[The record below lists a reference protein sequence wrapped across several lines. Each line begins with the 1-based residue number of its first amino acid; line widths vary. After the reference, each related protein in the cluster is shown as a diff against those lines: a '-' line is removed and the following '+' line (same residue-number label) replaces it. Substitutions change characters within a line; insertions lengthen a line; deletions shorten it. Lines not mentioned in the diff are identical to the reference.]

1 MMNRLLSYII
11 ILLIFSMNTFAD
23 VDPFSRSF
31 TKQSS
36 GDQAT
41 MSASPAAGDNS
52 VHPMLRLS
60 IDQYFIKGIVSSS
73 KGSLAIVSFPGGDDY
88 FLYVGDSIGNNS
100 HTLKTIQVDMV
111 TVSKDDDEDLE
122 IQVFTQFSELGF
134 RELTSLLIIQ
144 LLIQDAKLA
153 LQ

>member
-11 ILLIFSMNTFAD
+11 ILLILSMNTFAD

-36 GDQAT
+36 GDQTT

-111 TVSKDDDEDLE
+111 TVSKEDDEDLE
-122 IQVFTQFSELGF
+122 IQVFNPVQTISGMDE
-134 RELTSLLIIQ
+134 R
-144 LLIQDAKLA
+144 
-153 LQ
+153 

>member
-1 MMNRLLSYII
+1 MTNRLLSYII
-11 ILLIFSMNTFAD
+11 ILLMFSMNSFAD

-36 GDQAT
+36 GDQTT

-52 VHPMLRLS
+52 IHPMLRLS

-111 TVSKDDDEDLE
+111 TVSKEDDEDLE
-122 IQVFTQFSELGF
+122 IQVFNPVQTISGMDD
-134 RELTSLLIIQ
+134 R
-144 LLIQDAKLA
+144 
-153 LQ
+153 

>member
-1 MMNRLLSYII
+1 MTNRLLSYII
-11 ILLIFSMNTFAD
+11 ILLIFSMNSFAD

-111 TVSKDDDEDLE
+111 TVSKEDDEDLE
-122 IQVFTQFSELGF
+122 IQVFNPVQTISGMDE
-134 RELTSLLIIQ
+134 R
-144 LLIQDAKLA
+144 
-153 LQ
+153 

>member
-111 TVSKDDDEDLE
+111 TVSKEDDEDLE
-122 IQVFTQFSELGF
+122 IQVFNPVQTISGMDD
-134 RELTSLLIIQ
+134 R
-144 LLIQDAKLA
+144 
-153 LQ
+153 

>member
-11 ILLIFSMNTFAD
+11 ILLIFNMNSFAD

-36 GDQAT
+36 GDQTT

-111 TVSKDDDEDLE
+111 TVSKEDDEDLE
-122 IQVFTQFSELGF
+122 IQVFNPVQTISGMDD
-134 RELTSLLIIQ
+134 R
-144 LLIQDAKLA
+144 
-153 LQ
+153 

>member
-36 GDQAT
+36 GDQTT
-41 MSASPAAGDNS
+41 MSSSPAAGDNS
-52 VHPMLRLS
+52 IHPMLRLS

-88 FLYVGDSIGNNS
+88 FLYVGDSIGNDS
-100 HTLKTIQVDMV
+100 HTLKIIQVDMV

-122 IQVFTQFSELGF
+122 IQVFNPVKTISGMDD
-134 RELTSLLIIQ
+134 R
-144 LLIQDAKLA
+144 
-153 LQ
+153 

>member
-1 MMNRLLSYII
+1 M
-11 ILLIFSMNTFAD
+11 FSMNSFAD

-36 GDQAT
+36 GDQTT

-111 TVSKDDDEDLE
+111 TVSKEDDEDLE
-122 IQVFTQFSELGF
+122 IQVFNPVQTISGMDD
-134 RELTSLLIIQ
+134 R
-144 LLIQDAKLA
+144 
-153 LQ
+153 

>member
-11 ILLIFSMNTFAD
+11 ILLMFSMNSFAD

-111 TVSKDDDEDLE
+111 TVSKEDDEDLE
-122 IQVFTQFSELGF
+122 IQVFNPVQTISGMDD
-134 RELTSLLIIQ
+134 R
-144 LLIQDAKLA
+144 
-153 LQ
+153 

>member
-11 ILLIFSMNTFAD
+11 ILLIFSMNAFAD

-36 GDQAT
+36 GDQTT

-52 VHPMLRLS
+52 IHPMLRLS

-88 FLYVGDSIGNNS
+88 FLYVGDSIGKDS

-122 IQVFTQFSELGF
+122 IQVFNPVKTISGM
-134 RELTSLLIIQ
+134 
-144 LLIQDAKLA
+144 DD
-153 LQ
+153 

>member
-36 GDQAT
+36 GDQTT

-100 HTLKTIQVDMV
+100 HTLKTIQVDMI
-111 TVSKDDDEDLE
+111 TVSKEDDEDLE
-122 IQVFTQFSELGF
+122 IQVFNPVQTISGMDD
-134 RELTSLLIIQ
+134 R
-144 LLIQDAKLA
+144 
-153 LQ
+153 

>member
-1 MMNRLLSYII
+1 MINKLLSYII
-11 ILLIFSMNTFAD
+11 ILLIFSMNVFAD
-23 VDPFSRSF
+23 VDPFSLSF

-36 GDQAT
+36 GDQTT

-88 FLYVGDSIGNNS
+88 FLLCRG
-100 HTLKTIQVDMV
+100 HHWQ
-111 TVSKDDDEDLE
+111 
-122 IQVFTQFSELGF
+122 
-134 RELTSLLIIQ
+134 
-144 LLIQDAKLA
+144 
-153 LQ
+153 

>member
-11 ILLIFSMNTFAD
+11 ILLIFSMNSFAD

-41 MSASPAAGDNS
+41 MSASPATGDNS

-111 TVSKDDDEDLE
+111 TVSKEDDEDLE
-122 IQVFTQFSELGF
+122 IQVFNPVQTISGMDE
-134 RELTSLLIIQ
+134 R
-144 LLIQDAKLA
+144 
-153 LQ
+153 

>member
-1 MMNRLLSYII
+1 MIKRLLSYII
-11 ILLIFSMNTFAD
+11 MLLIFSMHTFAD

-36 GDQAT
+36 GDQTT
-41 MSASPAAGDNS
+41 MSASPATGDAS

-88 FLYVGDSIGNNS
+88 FLYLGDSIGNDS
-100 HTLKTIQVDMV
+100 HTLKTIQVDKV
-111 TVSKDDDEDLE
+111 TVSKEDDEDLE
-122 IQVFTQFSELGF
+122 IPLFNPVQTISGMDD
-134 RELTSLLIIQ
+134 R
-144 LLIQDAKLA
+144 
-153 LQ
+153 

>member
-36 GDQAT
+36 GDQT
-41 MSASPAAGDNS
+41 SMSASPAAGDNS

-88 FLYVGDSIGNNS
+88 FLYVGDSIGNNT

-111 TVSKDDDEDLE
+111 TVSKEDDEDLE
-122 IQVFTQFSELGF
+122 IQVFNPVQTISGMDD
-134 RELTSLLIIQ
+134 R
-144 LLIQDAKLA
+144 
-153 LQ
+153 

>member
-11 ILLIFSMNTFAD
+11 ILLIFSMNSFAD

-111 TVSKDDDEDLE
+111 TVSNEDDEDLE
-122 IQVFTQFSELGF
+122 IQVFNPVQTISGMDE
-134 RELTSLLIIQ
+134 R
-144 LLIQDAKLA
+144 
-153 LQ
+153 

>member
-36 GDQAT
+36 GDQTT

-111 TVSKDDDEDLE
+111 TVSKEDDEDLE
-122 IQVFTQFSELGF
+122 IQVFNPVQTISGMDE
-134 RELTSLLIIQ
+134 R
-144 LLIQDAKLA
+144 
-153 LQ
+153 

>member
-36 GDQAT
+36 GDQTT
-41 MSASPAAGDNS
+41 MSSSPAAGDNS

-111 TVSKDDDEDLE
+111 TVSKEDDEDLE
-122 IQVFTQFSELGF
+122 IQVFNPVQTISGMDD
-134 RELTSLLIIQ
+134 R
-144 LLIQDAKLA
+144 
-153 LQ
+153 

>member
-11 ILLIFSMNTFAD
+11 ILLIFSMNSFAD

-111 TVSKDDDEDLE
+111 TVSKEDDEDLE
-122 IQVFTQFSELGF
+122 IQVFNPVQTISGMDD
-134 RELTSLLIIQ
+134 R
-144 LLIQDAKLA
+144 
-153 LQ
+153 

>member
-1 MMNRLLSYII
+1 MTNRLLSYII
-11 ILLIFSMNTFAD
+11 ILLMFSMNSFAD

-36 GDQAT
+36 GDQTT

-111 TVSKDDDEDLE
+111 TVSKEDDEDLE
-122 IQVFTQFSELGF
+122 IQVFNPVQTISGMDD
-134 RELTSLLIIQ
+134 R
-144 LLIQDAKLA
+144 
-153 LQ
+153 

>member
-11 ILLIFSMNTFAD
+11 ILLILSMNTFAD

-36 GDQAT
+36 GDQTT

-60 IDQYFIKGIVSSS
+60 IGQSFIKGIVSSS

-111 TVSKDDDEDLE
+111 TVSKEDDEDLE
-122 IQVFTQFSELGF
+122 IQVFNPVQTISGMDE
-134 RELTSLLIIQ
+134 R
-144 LLIQDAKLA
+144 
-153 LQ
+153 

>member
-11 ILLIFSMNTFAD
+11 ILLIFSMNSFAD

-36 GDQAT
+36 GDQTT

-60 IDQYFIKGIVSSS
+60 IDQYFIKGVVSSS

-88 FLYVGDSIGNNS
+88 FLYVGDSIGNDS
-100 HTLKTIQVDMV
+100 HTLKTIQVDVV

-122 IQVFTQFSELGF
+122 IQVFNPVKTISGMDD
-134 RELTSLLIIQ
+134 R
-144 LLIQDAKLA
+144 
-153 LQ
+153 

>member
-11 ILLIFSMNTFAD
+11 ILLIFSINSFAD

-111 TVSKDDDEDLE
+111 TVSKEDDEDLE
-122 IQVFTQFSELGF
+122 IQVFNPVQTISGMDD
-134 RELTSLLIIQ
+134 R
-144 LLIQDAKLA
+144 
-153 LQ
+153 

>member
-111 TVSKDDDEDLE
+111 TVAKEDDEDLE
-122 IQVFTQFSELGF
+122 IQVFNPVQTISGMDD
-134 RELTSLLIIQ
+134 R
-144 LLIQDAKLA
+144 
-153 LQ
+153 

>member
-11 ILLIFSMNTFAD
+11 ILLIFSMNSFAD

-36 GDQAT
+36 GDQTT
-41 MSASPAAGDNS
+41 MSSSPAAGDNS
-52 VHPMLRLS
+52 IHPMLRLS

-88 FLYVGDSIGNNS
+88 FLYVGDSIGNDS
-100 HTLKTIQVDMV
+100 HTLKIIQVDVV

-122 IQVFTQFSELGF
+122 IQVFNPVKTISGMDD
-134 RELTSLLIIQ
+134 R
-144 LLIQDAKLA
+144 
-153 LQ
+153 

>member
-1 MMNRLLSYII
+1 MMNRLSSYII

-36 GDQAT
+36 GDQTT
-41 MSASPAAGDNS
+41 MSSSPAAGDNS
-52 VHPMLRLS
+52 IHPMLRLS

-88 FLYVGDSIGNNS
+88 FLYVGDSIGNDS

-122 IQVFTQFSELGF
+122 IQVFNPVKTISGMDD
-134 RELTSLLIIQ
+134 R
-144 LLIQDAKLA
+144 
-153 LQ
+153 

>member
-1 MMNRLLSYII
+1 MMNRLLSYLI
-11 ILLIFSMNTFAD
+11 ILLIFSMNSFAD

-36 GDQAT
+36 GDQTT

-100 HTLKTIQVDMV
+100 HTLKTIQVDMI
-111 TVSKDDDEDLE
+111 TVSKEDDEDLE
-122 IQVFTQFSELGF
+122 IQVFNPVQTISGMDD
-134 RELTSLLIIQ
+134 R
-144 LLIQDAKLA
+144 
-153 LQ
+153 

>member
-36 GDQAT
+36 GDQTT
-41 MSASPAAGDNS
+41 MSSSPAAGDNS
-52 VHPMLRLS
+52 IHPMLRLS

-88 FLYVGDSIGNNS
+88 FLYVGDSIGKDS
-100 HTLKTIQVDMV
+100 HSLKTIQVDMV

-122 IQVFTQFSELGF
+122 IQVFNPVKTISGMDD
-134 RELTSLLIIQ
+134 R
-144 LLIQDAKLA
+144 
-153 LQ
+153 

>member
-11 ILLIFSMNTFAD
+11 ILLILSMNSFAD

-111 TVSKDDDEDLE
+111 TVSKEDDEDLE
-122 IQVFTQFSELGF
+122 IQVFNPVQTISGMDD
-134 RELTSLLIIQ
+134 R
-144 LLIQDAKLA
+144 
-153 LQ
+153 

>member
-11 ILLIFSMNTFAD
+11 ILLIFSINTFAD

-36 GDQAT
+36 GDQTT

-111 TVSKDDDEDLE
+111 TVSKEDDEDLE
-122 IQVFTQFSELGF
+122 IQVFNPVQTISGMDD
-134 RELTSLLIIQ
+134 R
-144 LLIQDAKLA
+144 
-153 LQ
+153 

>member
-1 MMNRLLSYII
+1 MINKLLSYII
-11 ILLIFSMNTFAD
+11 ILLIFSMNSFAD

-36 GDQAT
+36 GDQTT
-41 MSASPAAGDNS
+41 MSSSPAAGDNS
-52 VHPMLRLS
+52 IHPMLRLS

-88 FLYVGDSIGNNS
+88 FLYVGDSIGNDS
-100 HTLKTIQVDMV
+100 HTLKIIQVDMV

-122 IQVFTQFSELGF
+122 IQVFNPVKTISGMDD
-134 RELTSLLIIQ
+134 R
-144 LLIQDAKLA
+144 
-153 LQ
+153 

>member
-1 MMNRLLSYII
+1 MTNRLLNYII
-11 ILLIFSMNTFAD
+11 ILLIFSMNSFAD

-36 GDQAT
+36 GDQTT

-111 TVSKDDDEDLE
+111 TVSKEDDEDLE
-122 IQVFTQFSELGF
+122 IQVFNPVQTISGMDD
-134 RELTSLLIIQ
+134 R
-144 LLIQDAKLA
+144 
-153 LQ
+153 

>member
-88 FLYVGDSIGNNS
+88 FLYVGDSIGNSS

-111 TVSKDDDEDLE
+111 TVSKEDDEDLE
-122 IQVFTQFSELGF
+122 IQVFNPVQTISGMDD
-134 RELTSLLIIQ
+134 R
-144 LLIQDAKLA
+144 
-153 LQ
+153 

>member
-1 MMNRLLSYII
+1 MTNKLLSYVI
-11 ILLIFSMNTFAD
+11 ILFIFSMNSFAD

-36 GDQAT
+36 GDQTT

-52 VHPMLRLS
+52 IHPMLRLS

-88 FLYVGDSIGNNS
+88 FLYIGDPIGNNS

-111 TVSKDDDEDLE
+111 TVSKEDDEDLE
-122 IQVFTQFSELGF
+122 IQVFNPVQTISGMDD
-134 RELTSLLIIQ
+134 R
-144 LLIQDAKLA
+144 
-153 LQ
+153 

>member
-1 MMNRLLSYII
+1 MINKLLSYII
-11 ILLIFSMNTFAD
+11 ILLIFSINSFAD

-36 GDQAT
+36 GDQTT
-41 MSASPAAGDNS
+41 MSSSPAAGDNS
-52 VHPMLRLS
+52 IHPMLRLS

-88 FLYVGDSIGNNS
+88 FLYVGDSIGNDS
-100 HTLKTIQVDMV
+100 HTLKMIQVDMV

-122 IQVFTQFSELGF
+122 IQVFNPVKTISGMDD
-134 RELTSLLIIQ
+134 R
-144 LLIQDAKLA
+144 
-153 LQ
+153 